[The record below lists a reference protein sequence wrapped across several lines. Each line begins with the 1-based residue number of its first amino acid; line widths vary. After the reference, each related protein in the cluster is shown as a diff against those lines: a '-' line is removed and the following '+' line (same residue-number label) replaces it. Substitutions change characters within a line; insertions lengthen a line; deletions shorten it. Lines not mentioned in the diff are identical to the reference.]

1 MSLQKFKL
9 PKTMRSKKWI
19 IIPFEIHTSSESYEG
34 YLLKKRNEE
43 KLCKVNLD
51 YSNNANLFITHFIL
65 TTFGY

>member
-1 MSLQKFKL
+1 
-9 PKTMRSKKWI
+9 MRSKKWI

-51 YSNNANLFITHFIL
+51 YSNNACINTCKPLYNTFHFNDIWILKKFID
-65 TTFGY
+65 